1 MQCDHDDG
9 AGSQNELQDAIL
21 DPPPLPVGD
30 VPVPGA
36 VLDPLVHPVLPVPP
50 FVIDPKAPGQVPADA
65 ARRLSGDNAPAPADT
80 IDAQPPPPKL
90 ESAKGN
96 PKTPPPA
103 KAAKQK
109 AAPAKAAEPKA
120 ASGL

>member
-9 AGSQNELQDAIL
+9 AGSQNQLQAAIV

-30 VPVPGA
+30 VPVPGD

-50 FVIDPKAPGQVPADA
+50 FVMDPKAPGQVPATA
-65 ARRLSGDNAPAPADT
+65 ARRLSGDNAPADNT
-80 IDAQPPPPKL
+80 DAQPPPPKL

-109 AAPAKAAEPKA
+109 AATAKAAEPKA